1 MKCPKCGREMETGF
15 IQWEASDDLAW
26 LPKVLPLGLAYW
38 KNNAEILWPNTE
50 TIGVN
55 AVPASI
61 CKSCRTVILEYGELK

>member
-26 LPKVLPLGLAYW
+26 VPKVLPLGLSYW
-38 KNNAEILWPNTE
+38 KNNAEILWSNTE